1 MRVVYLLNM
10 EDGIFL
16 PLSPLAFHALST
28 PWCSPTQDSITSGLP
43 KPRHSK
49 VRVLAGKR
57 NQFLGQQQF
66 ALELGSIFPE
76 GVRGVAGV
84 CVCVCVCVH
93 YRAQV
98 HLPALLGY
106 D

>member
-66 ALELGSIFPE
+66 ALEQGSVFPE